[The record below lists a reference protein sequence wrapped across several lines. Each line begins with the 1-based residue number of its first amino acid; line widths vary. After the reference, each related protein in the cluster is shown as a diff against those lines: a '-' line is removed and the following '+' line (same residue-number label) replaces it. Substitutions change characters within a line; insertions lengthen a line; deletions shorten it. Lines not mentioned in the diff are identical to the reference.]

1 MHTADEDNPPI
12 KTAKTVFGIIECL
25 QRNEG
30 ATLTEVTN
38 ETERAKSTIHSHL
51 RTLEDMEYVVKKNGE
66 YDLGLKFLDHGHYAK
81 QQLAITDAIGS
92 TLEQL
97 AEETGEVAWVMV
109 EEHGKAVCLE
119 VASGDRAIHTL
130 DRTGLRTPLNFHA
143 AGKAILANLPS
154 DCLEEILDRHGL
166 PASTPKTIT
175 DREELYDELETIRE
189 RGYAL
194 NDGEA
199 VEGIRSVAAPVM
211 HEDEV
216 VAAINVLGPAKRL
229 TGSQFKETL
238 PQAVLGAANAI
249 ELSYTYT

>member
-1 MHTADEDNPPI
+1 MATDDVHTPPI
-12 KTAKTVFGIIECL
+12 KTTQTVFGIIECL
-25 QRNEG
+25 QRNDG

-51 RTLEDMEYVVKKNGE
+51 QTLKDMEYVVEEDGE
-66 YDLGLKFLDHGHYAK
+66 YDLGLKFLDHGHHAK
-81 QQLAITDAIGS
+81 KQLPITEAIGS

-119 VASGDRAIHTL
+119 VASGDRAVRTL

-154 DCLEEILDRHGL
+154 ERLEAILDQHGL
-166 PASTPKTIT
+166 PASTPNTIT
-175 DREELYDELETIRE
+175 DREELYEELEATKE

-216 VAAINVLGPAKRL
+216 VAAVNVQGPTKRL
-229 TGSQFKETL
+229 TGSQFRETL